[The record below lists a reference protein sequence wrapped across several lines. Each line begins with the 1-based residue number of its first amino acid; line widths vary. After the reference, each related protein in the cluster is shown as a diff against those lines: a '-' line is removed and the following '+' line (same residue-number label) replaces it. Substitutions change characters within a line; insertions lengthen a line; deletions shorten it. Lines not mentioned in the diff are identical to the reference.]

1 MRSRRLVFWG
11 LLAIVS
17 VLTIPRTARA
27 EDTPDAFARV
37 LVDSADLRTGPGVS
51 YRVLYTAH
59 RGETLALDE
68 RGVAVAVQGEVVPRS
83 EWSHRTLSVGDR
95 VEVVRAVQG
104 G

>member
-1 MRSRRLVFWG
+1 MLVQLNG
-11 LLAIVS
+11 ATHELPAGATVASALAE
-17 VLTIPRTARA
+17 L
-27 EDTPDAFARV
+27 
-37 LVDSADLRTGPGVS
+37 
-51 YRVLYTAH
+51 
-59 RGETLALDE
+59 TLALDE